1 MVPIMH
7 NVKIG
12 KGNLMGKKFNMI
24 TILRLDRSE
33 GHHNY
38 WVCKC
43 ECGAEFIAIGNNIVR
58 GKTKS
63 CGCMKK
69 AIAPWL
75 KRTHGDCGTRFYYT
89 WASMKSRTTSKSN
102 ERYGDYGGRGIRL
115 HEKWLDYEG
124 FKSDMYASYLKH
136 VEGLGELET
145 TIERKDVDGDYCPD
159 NCTWATREEQ
169 GKNTRRTIRLV
180 FQGKPYTIKELAQ
193 KINMNPY
200 TFKDRIVR
208 GWGVERAVSTPVNY
222 RFLNVASH

>member
-1 MVPIMH
+1 M
-7 NVKIG
+7 NKVKIG
-12 KGNLMGKKFNMI
+12 KGNLMGKKINWI
-24 TILRLDRSE
+24 TIVRLDRSE

-89 WASMKSRTTSKSN
+89 WASMKSRITSKGN
-102 ERYGDYGGRGIRL
+102 ERYEDYGGRGIKL
-115 HEKWLDYEG
+115 YEKWLEYEG
-124 FKSDMYASYLKH
+124 FKLDMYASYLKH
-136 VEGLGELET
+136 IEEFGELET

-159 NCTWATREEQ
+159 NCTWATRTEQ
-169 GKNTRRTIRLV
+169 CANKRNSVKLDLYGRMYSLAEITQEFRINRTTFSDRL
-180 FQGKPYTIKELAQ
+180 KK
-193 KINMNPY
+193 
-200 TFKDRIVR
+200 
-208 GWGVERAVSTPVNY
+208 GWSVERSVSTPVNN
-222 RFLNVASH
+222 RFLNVASR